1 MTVVFRRA
9 FSSSASLLLS
19 VALVFFLCA
28 SLAAAAATTS
38 AEKDVPQWASDNALQ
53 LTLST
58 KPGLQ
63 FTTIPLTENLGLN
76 ESDRV
81 RGVVRIYGAL
91 KPANVSNY
99 NQINGQDDI
108 AYLSCDKPAGD
119 NLISPDKMLNDLM
132 AQRPKAILL
141 YSTNRNWCSI
151 DSSQPLAYTSILTM
165 ADAGEAGNVQGYV
178 GGNNAAAVKA
188 IIQGN
193 APEQQ
198 TVNNDSGAA
207 GGGGNNSAVAMSILY
222 SITGLITLLF
232 LIIIA
237 TGAIRAHRYPE
248 RYGPRGAFGGRPR
261 QSRAKGLARAVL
273 DTIPIVKFGNQ
284 EPSKPDPQLELET
297 TTTNMSSGAVKS
309 QTKTV
314 SRLPEIRPAVSAGAA
329 TTTAVDATGA
339 ATAATTT
346 ATTAMATTT
355 ATTTT
360 ATTPPPPPPT
370 APRPRRYSQD
380 SQVSALTVSDM
391 EEPEPVRE
399 GEDAVDTDGNLGC
412 SICTEDFCV
421 GEDVR
426 VLPCNHQF
434 HPNCVDPWLVNVSGT
449 CPLCRLDLRPG
460 HDSAGNGSPADDGD
474 LLAPPLALE
483 TEDGGSNVRNSHGN
497 RFSRLLDVNRLRQAS
512 VEERMEA
519 LRQMRTRNDG
529 DWAAGSRRAQ
539 GQSLTMKLKDK
550 FRVRTRPQVAAER
563 RRL

>member
-1 MTVVFRRA
+1 MTLIFPRA
-9 FSSSASLLLS
+9 FSASALHLALLFCLY
-19 VALVFFLCA
+19 A

-38 AEKDVPQWASDNALQ
+38 AEKDVPQWASNNALQ

-76 ESDRV
+76 ESDHV
-81 RGVVRIYGAL
+81 RGVVRIYGSL
-91 KPANVSNY
+91 KPVNVSNY

-132 AQRPKAILL
+132 AQRPRAILL
-141 YSTNRNWCSI
+141 YSINRNWCSI

-165 ADAGEAGNVQGYV
+165 ADAGEAGNVQGYLS
-178 GGNNAAAVKA
+178 GSNAAAVVNA

-193 APEQQ
+193 ATEEQ
-198 TVNNDSGAA
+198 TVNNDTGAA

-284 EPSKPDPQLELET
+284 HPSKPDPQLELET

-309 QTKTV
+309 QTKTL
-314 SRLPEIRPAVSAGAA
+314 SRLPEIRPAAA
-329 TTTAVDATGA
+329 AADA
-339 ATAATTT
+339 ATAAGAAVS
-346 ATTAMATTT
+346 ATPP
-355 ATTTT
+355 
-360 ATTPPPPPPT
+360 PPPPPPT
-370 APRPRRYSQD
+370 ATKTRRFSQD

-391 EEPEPVRE
+391 EPEAARE
-399 GEDAVDTDGNLGC
+399 EEEVDHDSHLGC

-460 HDSAGNGSPADDGD
+460 HDSAGNDSPADDGE

-483 TEDGGSNVRNSHGN
+483 TEENGGGGGVRNSYSN
-497 RFSRLLDVNRLRQAS
+497 RFSRLLDVNRLRQAP

-519 LRQMRTRNDG
+519 LRQMRTRNDE
-529 DWAAGSRRAQ
+529 DWAAGRRAQ
-539 GQSLTMKLKDK
+539 GQSLTEKLKDK
-550 FRVRTRPQVAAER
+550 FRIRTRPQAAAER